1 MADGALENNKQ
12 FQKCYNINIFV
23 KNCNSRP
30 IYES

>member
-23 KNCNSRP
+23 KNCNSP
-30 IYES
+30 IHES

>member
-12 FQKCYNINIFV
+12 FQKCYNNINIFV

-30 IYES
+30 IYL

>member
-12 FQKCYNINIFV
+12 FQKCYINIFV